1 MMARFGGVASRIRLR
16 SRRRERDCPMIRSP
30 RIVLFAAGLLAA
42 PAVAQDAPAPAT
54 TLAVALP
61 TAPPPAPAGPLT
73 LTAKLAGDNDVMDPD
88 GNGLAKLTL
97 DGTKLCYD
105 VDYHRIAP
113 VTSAQVQAGK
123 GGAAVAT
130 LKLDRDD
137 YIKGCTTLSAE
148 AAAAL
153 AADPKGYTVTVLTTE
168 LPKGAIAGQ
177 LGK

>member
-1 MMARFGGVASRIRLR
+1 MTYA
-16 SRRRERDCPMIRSP
+16 P

-42 PAVAQDAPAPAT
+42 PALAPALAQDAPAQPT
-54 TLAVALP
+54 TLAVAMP
-61 TAPPPAPAGPLT
+61 AAPPPAPSGPLT

-88 GNGLAKLTL
+88 GTGAAKLTL

-105 VDYHRIAP
+105 VDYHHLAP
-113 VTSAQVQAGK
+113 VTSAQVQAGGAGK
-123 GGAAVAT
+123 GGATVAT

-153 AADPKGYTVTVLTTE
+153 AADPKGYSVTVQTTE